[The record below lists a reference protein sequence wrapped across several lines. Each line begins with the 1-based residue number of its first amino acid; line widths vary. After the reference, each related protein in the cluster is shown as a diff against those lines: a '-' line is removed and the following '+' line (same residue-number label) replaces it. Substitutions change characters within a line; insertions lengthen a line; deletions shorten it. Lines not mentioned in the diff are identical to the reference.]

1 MSTKPVSAA
10 LALILAIGS
19 VASAQETVDAYWGRT
34 IAPNSGE
41 KLHFSVWGATD
52 VEVSTYR
59 LRTNSLGDYI
69 RPNGLHVDTSLLT
82 ARKTEMLGSQ
92 RGQVDAP
99 TRAGVYL
106 YVARGQ
112 GGQANSRVQSQAVIV
127 SDLKLAVKRDDDSS
141 LLMVQRGEELASASV
156 QIYTGAD
163 RQAPMSLLRETRVRG
178 GMGYLRTTSTDNL
191 VYVVRNR
198 SHVAIQSAYSRTW
211 RANRTQFTVHL
222 QTDRPL
228 YRAGHEVQ
236 FKATVRER
244 NSGNLS
250 TPVDEEVRVH
260 LHDPQGGRARIA
272 TLRTNEYGTV
282 SGSTSLGE
290 NAPLGSYTLEVEV
303 GTPAPATG
311 PASGPVVFGRA
322 NFSVEAYRKPE
333 FKVEL
338 AGLKGQVVQGDAI
351 EGEISARYFFGAPVA
366 DAEVSYTVRRRNR
379 WRFWNPWIRPMLFS
393 AMPRLWWPTWRDE
406 HVGSFT
412 GRTNTQG
419 TLAFSIPTTRTDYD
433 ADYEITAAVVDA
445 SRREVKGGGSIAVTR
460 AAFDLLLT
468 TDRYAY
474 EPGDLVELRA
484 NLGTVGGASAPAT
497 AVTFEIAALDKDGNA
512 TPRLTRTRVSD
523 ASGEASLRLRASTQ
537 NRYQITARASD
548 TNGNE
553 ITAVRTIWIADDTGS
568 RNWDTQQIEIIAD
581 KDVYEAGDTALILV
595 RGPAS
600 ATRGLITVEG
610 RDLRRAYPLTLNGG
624 LALFSLE
631 IDASMAPNAFL
642 SVLLPGENQALTAQK
657 KLEVPPVDNLVDVTV
672 VADKAEYRP
681 GETATFFLKA
691 TDYRGNPVQ
700 AELALGVVD
709 EALFALREDAT
720 ASSLDTFFPEIGSG
734 VDTLGARGSWGRGGI
749 GFPGG
754 PVFMTTALE
763 SATVKTAGGPGA
775 SPSKVREFFPD
786 TMTWLAH
793 VETNAQ
799 GEATISQEMADS
811 LTTWRLTARAV
822 TKRNDFG
829 KTKTTAL
836 VRKDLIVRLAA
847 PRALVEGDELE
858 LTAIV
863 HNLAPE
869 GTPNASNARVG
880 LRLDVDGVELLDGA
894 NRVLRVR
901 QDGEAEVS
909 FKVRVKDAKT
919 ARLEIHATASF
930 DNDALR
936 LRLPIAARGVA
947 APEAWSGSKVGSGT
961 LRFSLTKA
969 PGAIENASELELS
982 LAPSL
987 AGTLLDSVEY
997 LAGYPY
1003 GCIEQT
1009 MSRFMPTLLVQETLD
1024 RLGRKDPKLTN
1035 EIPKMVKAGIE
1046 KLRGHQ
1052 NADGGFGWFGGHGT
1066 SHPYVSAYVVYG
1078 LALAKQQGHT
1088 SGDDV
1093 LAKAVA
1099 FLQDSLASSSNTD
1112 LTGRSYQVF
1121 ALAEA
1126 GENVDA
1132 ELIRLAAQKSQ
1143 LGEYGVAVLALAAK
1157 RSNQGSLAGDL
1168 LAELGRTAIR
1178 LNGRT
1183 HWAGSTLRY
1192 GNWASNPVEATAYAL
1207 RAYLEIDPQSD
1218 LVSES
1223 MGWLLSQRRPNG
1235 QYVTTK
1241 DTAAVVLAFAHYV
1254 KLTGELNPRFE
1265 AVVEVNGQE
1274 VARERFNRDDL
1285 TKEPKKFT
1293 IAGRDLRT
1301 GANTVVIRKTG
1312 PGALYASGL
1321 LTQFVRMSP
1330 IQAADAGLSVRRE
1343 YHVVSERI
1351 DNDGNLV
1358 EDVNPFTGRVKVGD
1372 TLRVTVTM
1380 DPSQAGD
1387 VEHVNL
1393 EDRFPSGFEVKETT
1407 RRQFS
1412 WWTPWRTAK
1421 EVHDDRVVFFASHLR
1436 YGISTGTRSYSYD
1449 LRAETPGTFLA
1460 LPAYAEAV
1468 YTPGVHGRSGAT
1480 EVVIED

>member
-10 LALILAIGS
+10 LALVLAAS
-19 VASAQETVDAYWGRT
+19 AVASAQETVDAYWGRT
-34 IAPNSGE
+34 VAPNSGQ
-41 KLHFSVWGATD
+41 KLHFSVWGAND

-59 LRTNSLGDYI
+59 LPTNSLGDYL
-69 RPNGLHVDTSLLT
+69 RPNGLHVDTSQLT
-82 ARKTEMLGSQ
+82 ASKTEMLGGQ
-92 RGQVDAP
+92 RGQVDAA
-99 TRAGVYL
+99 TRPGVYL

-112 GGQANSRVQSQAVIV
+112 GGQTNGRLQAQAVVV
-127 SDLKLAVKRDDDSS
+127 SDLKIAAKRDDDSS
-141 LLMVQRGEELASASV
+141 LLLIQRGQDLSSARV
-156 QIYTGAD
+156 EIYAGAN
-163 RQAPMSLLRETRVRG
+163 RQSPMTLLRQTRVRG
-178 GMGYLRTTSTDNL
+178 GIGFLRTSSTDNL
-191 VYVVRNR
+191 VYVARYRN
-198 SHVAIQSAYSRTW
+198 HVAIQSAYSRTW
-211 RANRTQFTVHL
+211 RANRDAFTVHV

-228 YRAGHEVQ
+228 YRAGHEVE

-244 NSGNLS
+244 INGSLA
-250 TPVDEEVRVH
+250 TPNDEEVRVH
-260 LHDPQGGRARIA
+260 LRDPRGGRARIA

-282 SGSTSLGE
+282 SGSTTLSESAALG
-290 NAPLGSYTLEVEV
+290 GYTLEVEV
-303 GTPAPATG
+303 GAPAPATG

-322 NFSVEAYRKPE
+322 SFSVEAYRKPE

-338 AGLKGQVVQGDAI
+338 AGLEKQIVQGQAL

-366 DAEVSYTVRRRNR
+366 DAEVTYTVRRRNR
-379 WRFWNPWIRPMLFS
+379 WRWWNPWIRPILFD
-393 AMPRLWWPTWRDE
+393 AMPSLWYPTWRDE
-406 HVGSFT
+406 HVGSFS
-412 GRTNTQG
+412 GRTDSQG
-419 TLAFSIPTTRTDYD
+419 TLAFSVPTTRTDYD
-433 ADYEITAAVVDA
+433 ADYEVTATVTDA
-445 SRREVKGGGSIAVTR
+445 SRREVKGGGSVAVTR
-460 AAFDLLLT
+460 AAFDLLLNT
-468 TDRYAY
+468 NRYAF
-474 EPGDLVELRA
+474 EPGDLIELRA
-484 NLGTVGGASAPAT
+484 NLATVGGTPAPAT
-497 AVTFEIAALDKDGNA
+497 PVTFEIAALDKDGNA
-512 TPRLTRTRVSD
+512 TPRLSRTRVSD
-523 ASGEASLRLRASTQ
+523 AAGEAQLRLRARTQ
-537 NRYQITARASD
+537 NRYRITARASD
-548 TNGNE
+548 ADGNE
-553 ITAVRTIWIADDTGS
+553 ITATREIWIADDTGLH
-568 RNWDTQQIEIIAD
+568 NWGTNQVEIISD

-600 ATRGLITVEG
+600 ATRGVITVEG
-610 RDLRRAYPLTLNGG
+610 RDIRRAYGLQLNGG
-624 LALFSLE
+624 LALFSLP
-631 IDASMAPNAFL
+631 IDASMTPNAFI
-642 SVLLPGENQALTAQK
+642 SVLLPGEEQSLTAQK
-657 KLEVPPVDNLVDVTV
+657 KLEVPPVQNIVDVTV

-691 TDYRGNPVQ
+691 TDYQGNPVQ

-720 ASSLDTFFPEIGSG
+720 ASMHDTFFPQIGSG
-734 VDTLGARGSWGRGGI
+734 VDTIGARGSWSRGGI

-754 PVFMTTALE
+754 PVFALE
-763 SATVKTAGGPGA
+763 SATVKTAAGPGA
-775 SPSKVREFFPD
+775 SSPSKVREFFPD

-799 GEATISQEMADS
+799 GEATISQAMADS

-829 KTKTTAL
+829 QTKTTAL
-836 VRKDLIVRLAA
+836 VRKDLIVRLAT

-869 GTPNASNARVG
+869 GTPNSSNARVG
-880 LRLDVDGVELLDGA
+880 LRLDVAGVELLDGA
-894 NRVLRVR
+894 DRVLRVR
-901 QDGEAEVS
+901 RDGEGEAS
-909 FKVRVKDAKT
+909 FKVRVKDAKE
-919 ARLEIHATASF
+919 ARLEIRGTASF
-930 DNDALR
+930 DDDALR

-947 APEAWSGSKVGSGT
+947 APETWSGSQVGSGT

-1024 RLGRKDPKLTN
+1024 RLGRKDPKLES
-1035 EIPKMVKAGIE
+1035 EIPKMVKTGIE

-1052 NADGGFGWFGGHGT
+1052 NADGGFGWFGTHGT

-1078 LALAKQQGHT
+1078 LALAKQQGHD

-1099 FLQDSLASSSNTD
+1099 FLKDSLASASNTD

-1126 GENVDA
+1126 GEDVDA
-1132 ELIRLAAQKSQ
+1132 ELVRLAAQKSQ
-1143 LGEYGVAVLALAAK
+1143 LGEYGVAVLTLAAK
-1157 RSNQGSLAGDL
+1157 RRNQGSLASDL
-1168 LAELGRTAIR
+1168 LAELGRSAVR
-1178 LNGRT
+1178 LNGRA
-1183 HWAGSTLRY
+1183 HWAGNTLRY

-1207 RAYLEIDPQSD
+1207 RAYLEVDPQNA

-1254 KLTGELNPRFE
+1254 KHTGELNPRFN
-1265 AVVEVNGQE
+1265 AIVEVNGQV
-1274 VARERFNRDDL
+1274 VATERFMRDDL
-1285 TKEPKKFT
+1285 TKEPKKIT
-1293 IAGRDLRT
+1293 IPGRDLRS
-1301 GANTVVIRKTG
+1301 GANEVVIRMSG
-1312 PGALYASGL
+1312 SGALYASGL

-1330 IQAADAGLSVRRE
+1330 ITAADAGLSVRRE
-1343 YHVVSERI
+1343 YQVVSERI

-1358 EDVNPFTGRVKVGD
+1358 EDVSPFTGRVKVGD

-1393 EDRFPSGFEVKETT
+1393 EDRFPSGFEVKETE
-1407 RRQFS
+1407 RRDFS

-1421 EVHDDRVVFFASHLR
+1421 EVHDDRVVFFASRLR
-1436 YGISTGTRSYSYD
+1436 YGVSSGTRSYSYD

-1468 YTPGVHGRSGAT
+1468 YTPGVHGRSGAV